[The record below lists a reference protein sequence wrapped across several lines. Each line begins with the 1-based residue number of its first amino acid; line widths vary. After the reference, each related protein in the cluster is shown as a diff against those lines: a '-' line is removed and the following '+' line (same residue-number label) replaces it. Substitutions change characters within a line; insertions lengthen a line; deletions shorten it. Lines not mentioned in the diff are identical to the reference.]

1 MHGSLAWDFFR
12 STLDSIFP
20 DDGHEKSTSWTGKRS
35 ENDVCR
41 HRIGNENF
49 SRIPTHHCFQKSH
62 VYKKTLQALIYPI
75 SATTPHN
82 FATTTFQTPT
92 FCYECEGLLW
102 GLARQG
108 LRCTQCQ
115 VKVHDK
121 CRELL
126 SADCLQ
132 RAAEKSSKHG
142 EADRTQSL
150 VNVIRDRMKVQEQNK
165 PEVFD
170 MIRSVFAVDEKTQKE
185 TLKSVKA
192 SILEGSSKWSAKI
205 TLTGWLLLEL
215 LWRNNE
221 VFQCFAHKDLSQR
234 TRPERVIRTWLL
246 KWGRRN
252 EGHGPFTKSWTQCG
266 MRSSTCEYP

>member
-1 MHGSLAWDFFR
+1 M
-12 STLDSIFP
+12 IFAP
-20 DDGHEKSTSWTGKRS
+20 VLC
-35 ENDVCR
+35 NL
-41 HRIGNENF
+41 F
-49 SRIPTHHCFQKSH
+49 LQKTH

-132 RAAEKSSKHG
+132 RAAEKSTKHG

-150 VNVIRDRMKVQEQNK
+150 VNVIRDRMKIQEQNK
-165 PEVFD
+165 PEVFQ
-170 MIRSVFAVDEKTQKE
+170 MIRTVFDVDENIQKE
-185 TLKSVKA
+185 TLKTVKA

-205 TLTGWLLLEL
+205 TLTGLFLKFVLKIVFLSLKVVLNLVSFFSITVSTNEKL
-215 LWRNNE
+215 KVGQLPNKVGNFLSNFCNILILVLISSSNN
-221 VFQCFAHKDLSQR
+221 FLA
-234 TRPERVIRTWLL
+234 
-246 KWGRRN
+246 
-252 EGHGPFTKSWTQCG
+252 
-266 MRSSTCEYP
+266 